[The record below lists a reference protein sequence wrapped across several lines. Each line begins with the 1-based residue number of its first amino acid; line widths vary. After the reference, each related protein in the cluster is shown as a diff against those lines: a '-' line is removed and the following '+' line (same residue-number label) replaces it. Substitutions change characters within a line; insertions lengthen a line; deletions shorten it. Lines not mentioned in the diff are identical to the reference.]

1 MYLVKFIYIIQVYF
15 KSEMNFFEYDSN
27 KIFQNNLNV
36 IKILILIVY
45 SVAIIN
51 YLNLKYILQFYV
63 RNESEELC
71 WIILL
76 ITVI

>member
-15 KSEMNFFEYDSN
+15 KSEINFFEYGSN

-45 SVAIIN
+45 LVAMIN

-63 RNESEELC
+63 RNESEELY
-71 WIILL
+71 
-76 ITVI
+76 VV